1 MIQSCYCH
9 SRVYVAFAISLH
21 VNSTQ
26 PKAANDYYQHAWFPL
41 LVLIL
46 FADYQST
53 RIILGV
59 ASEVGCCLFG
69 VYLYFAAFLGAF
81 AYISILIF
89 EEFAESGYRDL
100 EESYYAFQFLRIFD
114 SFHSKL
120 IVIIE
125 SACLTNLHFI
135 DSDHFRFTSSALS
148 LPFSDK
154 IASIDC
160 IFAFLQQAFH

>member
-1 MIQSCYCH
+1 MIQSYYFH
-9 SRVYVAFAISLH
+9 SRVYVSFTSSLH
-21 VNSTQ
+21 VDSTQ
-26 PKAANDYYQHAWFPL
+26 PKVANGYYQCEWFPL
-41 LVLIL
+41 FVLIL
-46 FADYQST
+46 FKDYRSI

-59 ASEVGCCLFG
+59 ASEVGCCLFAM
-69 VYLYFAAFLGAF
+69 YLYFAAFLGAF

-125 SACLTNLHFI
+125 SACLMNLHFI
-135 DSDHFRFTSSALS
+135 DSYHFRFTSSAFS